1 MRQQTRH
8 TGRRLGSIVAAVVA
22 TMLAAPAAASGVTFC
37 VADSSCSGT
46 AVLDVQ
52 SALNLAGANPGLDRV
67 QIGAGTFA
75 AVGGFS
81 YSPPAADLNPVE
93 VLGSS
98 RFLTFLTSSAT
109 PSTVLTVDGAS
120 SRVSNL
126 TAQIP
131 AGGNRGISV
140 SGIASGVFVTQSVPP
155 AAPNTSVGLVLRGS
169 ATGRDIGISMPLV
182 ATGEVL
188 GVLDSSVGGAPTLV
202 DAEVDAQVGVR
213 TDPAATGSLV
223 VRRTEMA
230 AARGIDVSPGVN
242 VSADN
247 VQVRA
252 GNASGLF
259 VGVNAA
265 GGAGGDATVDVNH
278 LTILGNGDP
287 SSFGLASTSV
297 GGGNS
302 TITVN
307 AQNTILGGVAV
318 SASRTAMGGMNVA
331 NLGISYSDFDPATA
345 VGSPA
350 QGPGKTNVRFTGRI
364 GRRAL
369 RPGKHRVV
377 ALAVDAGSNRSESA
391 NARFRVVRTPHRR

>member
-8 TGRRLGSIVAAVVA
+8 TGRSLGSIVVAAIAIV
-22 TMLAAPAAASGVTFC
+22 LAAPAAAHALTFC
-37 VADSSCSGT
+37 VADSTCSGT
-46 AVLDVQ
+46 AVPDVQ

-75 AVGGFS
+75 AAGGFS
-81 YSPPAADLNPVE
+81 YTPPAADLNPVE
-93 VLGSS
+93 VIGSS

-109 PSTVLTVDGAS
+109 PSTVLTLDGAS

-126 TAQIP
+126 AAQIP
-131 AGGNRGISV
+131 AGANRGISV

-155 AAPNTSVGLVLRGS
+155 AGATPSVGLDLRGS
-169 ATGRDIGISMPLV
+169 ATGRDVGISMPLV
-182 ATGEVL
+182 ATGEIF
-188 GVLDSSVGGAPTLV
+188 GVLDSSAGGTPTLV
-202 DAEVDAQVGVR
+202 DAEVDAEVGVG
-213 TDPAATGSLV
+213 TAPAATGSLV
-223 VRRTEMA
+223 VRRAEIV

-252 GNASGLF
+252 GSDTGLF

-265 GGAGGDATVDVNH
+265 GGAGGNATVDVNH

-287 SSFGLASTSV
+287 SSLGLASTSV
-297 GGGNS
+297 GGGSS
-302 TITVN
+302 TMTVN
-307 AQNTILGGVAV
+307 AQNTIVGGVAV
-318 SASRTAMGGMNVA
+318 SASRTAMGAMNVA

-350 QGPGKTNVRFTGRI
+350 QGPGT
-364 GRRAL
+364 
-369 RPGKHRVV
+369 
-377 ALAVDAGSNRSESA
+377 S
-391 NARFRVVRTPHRR
+391 TPTPSWR